1 MSSEL
6 PHPLRGIIPPLVTPL
21 NHDGSLDLEGLERLI
36 GMLVDAGV
44 HGLFPLGTTGEA
56 PHLSRELRAAFLGH
70 VTRITRGR
78 LPVLAGI
85 TDTSIDEAAWMAVK
99 AADAGCD
106 AVVFAAPHYYPM
118 TQDELTG
125 FAFALAKKLP
135 LPFVLYNIPF
145 CTRDYFELDAVRR
158 IADLPGCL
166 GIKDST
172 GDMDFYKSLV
182 DALRG
187 RPDLTVLMGPEE
199 KLWDAVMMGGHGAV
213 TGGANLAPEL
223 FTGIY
228 AAAVANKPE
237 DAAPLISRSQII
249 SNRIYSLLPE
259 RSGYFRGLKCAM
271 QLRGICA
278 GGLAAPFEPI
288 TGELR
293 EQIRRAL
300 LDAELL

>member
-1 MSSEL
+1 MPSEL
-6 PHPLRGIIPPLVTPL
+6 PRPLRGIIPPLVTPL
-21 NHDGSLDLEGLERLI
+21 NLDGSLDLPGLDRLI
-36 GMLVDAGV
+36 EMLIKAGV

-56 PHLSRELRAAFLGH
+56 PHLSRGIRAEFLGH

-78 LPVLAGI
+78 VPVLAGI
-85 TDTSIDEAAWMAVK
+85 TDSSVDEAAWMAAK

-118 TQDELTG
+118 TQGELTG

-145 CTRDYFELDAVRR
+145 CTKDYFELEAVRR

-166 GIKDST
+166 GVKDST
-172 GDMDFYKSLV
+172 GDMEFYQSLV
-182 DALRG
+182 DALRD

-228 AAAVANKPE
+228 AAAIAGKPE
-237 DAAPLISRSQII
+237 DAAPLMARSQII
-249 SNRIYSLLPE
+249 SGRIYSILPE

-271 QLRGICA
+271 ELRGICA
-278 GGLAAPFEPI
+278 GGMAAPFEPI
-288 TGELR
+288 TGEPR

-300 LDAELL
+300 IDAGLL

>member
-6 PHPLRGIIPPLVTPL
+6 RRPLHGIIPPLVTPL
-21 NHDGSLDLEGLERLI
+21 NLDGSLDLPGLERLI
-36 GMLVDAGV
+36 EMLLKAGV

-56 PHLSRELRAAFLGH
+56 PHLSRDLRAAFLGH

-78 LPVLAGI
+78 VPVLAGI
-85 TDTSIDEAAWMAVK
+85 TDSSVDEAAWMAAK

-118 TQDELTG
+118 TQDELIG
-125 FAFALAKKLP
+125 FAIALAKKLP

-145 CTRDYFELDAVRR
+145 CTRDFFELDAVRR

-166 GIKDST
+166 GVKDST
-172 GDMDFYKSLV
+172 GDMEFYQSLV
-182 DALRG
+182 DALRD

-223 FTGIY
+223 FTGVY
-228 AAAVANKPE
+228 AAAVAGKPE
-237 DAAPLISRSQII
+237 DAAPLMARSQII
-249 SNRIYSLLPE
+249 SSRIYSVLPE

-271 QLRGICA
+271 ELRGICA
-278 GGLAAPFEPI
+278 GGLAEPFAPISGEP
-288 TGELR
+288 R
-293 EQIRRAL
+293 EQIRLAL
-300 LDAELL
+300 IDAGLL

>member
-1 MSSEL
+1 MQSQL
-6 PHPLRGIIPPLVTPL
+6 LRPLRGIIPPLVTPMRL
-21 NHDGSLDLEGLERLI
+21 NGSLDLPGLERLI
-36 GMLVDAGV
+36 EMLLKAGV

-56 PHLSRELRAAFLGH
+56 PHLGRELRAEFLVH
-70 VTRITRGR
+70 VSRITRGR
-78 LPVLAGI
+78 VPVLAGI
-85 TDTSIDEAAWMAVK
+85 TDSSVDEAAWMAAK

-125 FAFALAKKLP
+125 FAFALSKKLP

-166 GIKDST
+166 GVKDST
-172 GDMDFYKSLV
+172 GNMGFYQSLV
-182 DALRG
+182 DALRD
-187 RPDLTVLMGPEE
+187 RPELTVLMGPEE

-223 FTGIY
+223 FTGVY
-228 AAAVANKPE
+228 AAAVAGKFE
-237 DAAPLISRSQII
+237 DAAPLIARSRII
-249 SNRIYSLLPE
+249 SDRIYGVLPE

-271 QLRGICA
+271 ELRGICD
-278 GGLAAPFEPI
+278 GGLAAPFEPL
-288 TGELR
+288 TGEPR
-293 EQIRRAL
+293 EQIRQAL
-300 LDAELL
+300 IDAGLL

>member
-6 PHPLRGIIPPLVTPL
+6 PRPLRGIIPPLVTPL
-21 NHDGSLDLEGLERLI
+21 NLDGSLDLPGLDRLI
-36 GMLVDAGV
+36 EMLLKAGV

-56 PHLSRELRAAFLGH
+56 PHLSRRLRAEFLGH

-78 LPVLAGI
+78 VPVLAGI
-85 TDTSIDEAAWMAVK
+85 TDSSVDEAAWMAAR

-145 CTRDYFELDAVRR
+145 CTRDYFELEAVRR

-166 GIKDST
+166 GVKDTT
-172 GDMDFYKSLV
+172 GDMGFYQSLV
-182 DALRG
+182 DALRD

-228 AAAVANKPE
+228 AAAVAGKPE
-237 DAAPLISRSQII
+237 DAAPLIARSLTI
-249 SNRIYSLLPE
+249 SGRIYSVLPE

-278 GGLAAPFEPI
+278 CGMAEPFEPI
-288 TGELR
+288 TGEPR

-300 LDAELL
+300 IDAGLL

>member
-6 PHPLRGIIPPLVTPL
+6 PRPLRGIIPPLVTPL
-21 NHDGSLDLEGLERLI
+21 NPDGSLDLPGLDRLI
-36 GMLVDAGV
+36 DMLLQAGV

-56 PHLSRELRAAFLGH
+56 PHLGRGLRAEFLGH
-70 VTRITRGR
+70 VARITRGR
-78 LPVLAGI
+78 VPVLAGI
-85 TDTSIDEAAWMAVK
+85 TDSSVDEAAWMAAR

-118 TQDELTG
+118 TQGELTG
-125 FAFALAKKLP
+125 YAFSLAKRLP
-135 LPFVLYNIPF
+135 LPFVIYNIPF
-145 CTRDYFELDAVRR
+145 CTRDYFEFDAVRR

-166 GIKDST
+166 GVKDST
-172 GDMDFYKSLV
+172 GDMDFYQSLV
-182 DALRG
+182 GAFRDRA
-187 RPDLTVLMGPEE
+187 DLTVLMGPEE
-199 KLWDAVMMGGHGAV
+199 RLWDAVMMGGHGAV

-237 DAAPLISRSQII
+237 DAAPLIARSQII
-249 SNRIYSLLPE
+249 SNRIYSVLPE

-271 QLRGICA
+271 EMRGICA

-288 TGELR
+288 AGEPR
-293 EQIRRAL
+293 ERIRRAL
-300 LDAELL
+300 IDAGLL